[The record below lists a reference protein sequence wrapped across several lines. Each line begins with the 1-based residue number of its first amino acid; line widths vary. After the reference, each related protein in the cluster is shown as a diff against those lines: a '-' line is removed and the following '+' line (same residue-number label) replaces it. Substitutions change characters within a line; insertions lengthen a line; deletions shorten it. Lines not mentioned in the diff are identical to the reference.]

1 MSTNL
6 VYLLTMKTILVLLL
20 GLTFSS
26 FTFTTRNVFPNVHTA
41 TWYDTSGHPKVH
53 REHSTAAYNNLPLHT
68 KLVVTNLSNNKT
80 DTVEVTDRMGN
91 KSANRIDLS
100 KKSFGKLAN
109 HKVGKIQVM
118 VVPLK

>member
-1 MSTNL
+1 
-6 VYLLTMKTILVLLL
+6 MKKIIVLLF

-26 FTFTTRNVFPNVHTA
+26 FTYTTRNVNPNVHIA
-41 TWYDTSGHPKVH
+41 TWYDTSGHPRVH

-80 DTVEVTDRMGN
+80 DTVEVTDRMGY
-91 KSANRIDLS
+91 KSSNRIDLS

-109 HKVGKIQVM
+109 HNVGKIKVS

>member
-1 MSTNL
+1 
-6 VYLLTMKTILVLLL
+6 MKTILVLLL

-26 FTFTTRNVFPNVHTA
+26 FTFTTRNVIPNVHTA

-91 KSANRIDLS
+91 KSANRIDLC
-100 KKSFGKLAN
+100 KKSFGKLSN
-109 HKVGKIQVM
+109 HKVGVIKVTI
-118 VVPLK
+118 VPLK